1 MKSDIIDNR
10 NKSTMIRQLITE
22 FPLSDVP
29 KERTVTE
36 EKIRKYTYTKEEVDV
51 LIANAVKEAVEEA
64 VETEEAEV
72 GSSEDVKA
80 SIDPDILQNIPVTIS
95 VEVGRTSLKIKDL
108 MRLTQGSVVELERL
122 AGEPLDLFVNSTLVA
137 QGEVVLVN
145 DRYGV
150 RLTSVVPAAERI
162 RNI

>member
-1 MKSDIIDNR
+1 MKN
-10 NKSTMIRQLITE
+10 E
-22 FPLSDVP
+22 
-29 KERTVTE
+29 
-36 EKIRKYTYTKEEVDV
+36 
-51 LIANAVKEAVEEA
+51 EAVEEE
-64 VETEEAEV
+64 VQTEEEAEA
-72 GSSEDVKA
+72 GSSEDGKP

-162 RNI
+162 RNL

>member
-1 MKSDIIDNR
+1 MEN
-10 NKSTMIRQLITE
+10 E
-22 FPLSDVP
+22 
-29 KERTVTE
+29 
-36 EKIRKYTYTKEEVDV
+36 
-51 LIANAVKEAVEEA
+51 EAVEEA
-64 VETEEAEV
+64 VQTEEAEV

-80 SIDPDILQNIPVTIS
+80 SIDPDVLQNIPVTIS

-162 RNI
+162 RDI